1 MYSICIDVYVD
12 ISCWQVLHL
21 PLVMLTSR
29 LAVHSKSIISQRK
42 KSLFINIFY
51 LLTKTFIFLFCL
63 VHPWTALVHLLYRLY
78 EHARTGQVFSSC
90 WDLNLGHLHIS
101 AKHDNTLHLNTEL
114 GPIRT
119 CLTQHN
125 RIYLQSIP
133 YIRPEAKI
141 IAKFCFKGQ
150 IM

>member
-51 LLTKTFIFLFCL
+51 LLTKTFIFMFCL
-63 VHPWTALVHLLYRLY
+63 VHPWTVLVHLLYRLY

-101 AKHDNTLHLNTEL
+101 AKHDNKLHLNTEL
-114 GPIRT
+114 GST
-119 CLTQHN
+119 YKEVFN
-125 RIYLQSIP
+125 
-133 YIRPEAKI
+133 
-141 IAKFCFKGQ
+141 
-150 IM
+150 